1 MSSELGNSGNKQLT
15 TQERDQIPVHNKALD
30 GIVIFNK
37 TTNQLERLRDRVWQP
52 LIGDSASF
60 LALSDTPSNFTGSIG
75 KATRVN
81 SSGTGLEFYDP
92 SSTTNTYTIQIGN
105 SADTEF
111 TINHPLNTK
120 FVQVSILESVTGHE
134 VEADK
139 TIPSLNTVIVKF
151 SIPPN
156 VNEFTIVVTK

>member
-1 MSSELGNSGNKQLT
+1 MSELDNSGNKRLS
-15 TQERDQIPVHNKALD
+15 TQERDEIPVHDKALD
-30 GIVIFNK
+30 GIIIFNT

-60 LALSDTPSNFTGSIG
+60 LALSDTPSSYTPNQAIR
-75 KATRVN
+75 AN
-81 SSGTGLEFYDP
+81 SAGNGLEFYDP
-92 SSTTNTYTIQIGN
+92 SSQTNTYTIQIGN
-105 SADTEF
+105 SADTSF
-111 TINHPLNTK
+111 TITHPLNTK
-120 FVQVSILESVTGHE
+120 FVQVTILESATGHE

-156 VNEFTIVVTK
+156 VNEFTIVITK